1 MQHVSYSQRDPL
13 FKVCAARE
21 QLWGYPC
28 DLTCCILPGKTLG
41 LSQLSIILVDKLGCR
56 AYTMH
61 MLKERTVRAK
71 RSDRNHIIY
80 ELRVSAGNYIGVTA
94 KTESTVLKSV
104 RARAAKHYYRAKTEA
119 KNWLLC
125 QALRELASK
134 DDIEI
139 IVHEIIRGKTAAH
152 HREVEL
158 RRELRPSL
166 NTDTRGD

>member
-1 MQHVSYSQRDPL
+1 
-13 FKVCAARE
+13 
-21 QLWGYPC
+21 
-28 DLTCCILPGKTLG
+28 
-41 LSQLSIILVDKLGCR
+41 
-56 AYTMH
+56 MH

-139 IVHEIIRGKTAAH
+139 IVHEIIRGKAAAH
-152 HREVEL
+152 RREVEL
-158 RRELRPSL
+158 RRSLQPSL
-166 NTDTRGD
+166 NTDVRGD